1 MIGKVKDDL
10 IWIMMCMTLLLNF
23 IMIFT
28 ELVSAY
34 WRQKHWKQKMNTSL
48 TTQFEKAMKAATKV
62 DNESQQPTRRPS
74 VFIQNC
80 VKSHNKIVR
89 IT

>member
-1 MIGKVKDDL
+1 MIQKVKDDL
-10 IWIMMCMTLLLNF
+10 IWIMMCMTFLLNF
-23 IMIFT
+23 IMILT

-34 WRQKHWKQKMNTSL
+34 WRQKHWKQKVNTSL
-48 TTQFEKAMKAATKV
+48 STHFHKAMKEATKL

-74 VFIQNC
+74 VFIQERIN
-80 VKSHNKIVR
+80 SHNKIVR

>member
-1 MIGKVKDDL
+1 MKGKVKDDL

-34 WRQKHWKQKMNTSL
+34 WRQKHWKQKVNTSL
-48 TTQFEKAMKAATKV
+48 STQFHKAMKEATKL

-74 VFIQNC
+74 LFIQERIN
-80 VKSHNKIVR
+80 SHNKIVR